1 MLQAAAS
8 SAETV
13 RIVSNSTNMFV
24 LLVYWTWWKTIRN
37 NSKMEK
43 RDARCLTYAQQWAC
57 CMLGE
62 KCGQPPGMHALSGC
76 DTVSYRFCKGMVSAL
91 KVLMN
96 NDIDY
101 LQDVLGY
108 PDISQ
113 GQLKAMLPFSPSKV
127 KRRPIS

>member
-1 MLQAAAS
+1 MLDIRA
-8 SAETV
+8 TV
-13 RIVSNSTNMFV
+13 
-24 LLVYWTWWKTIRN
+24 
-37 NSKMEK
+37 
-43 RDARCLTYAQQWAC
+43 D
-57 CMLGE
+57 MLGE

-101 LQDVLGY
+101 LQGVLGY

-113 GQLKAMLPFSPSKV
+113 GQLKAMLSFSPSKV
-127 KRRPIS
+127 KRRPISKIPLVVGDPHHQKVNKKS